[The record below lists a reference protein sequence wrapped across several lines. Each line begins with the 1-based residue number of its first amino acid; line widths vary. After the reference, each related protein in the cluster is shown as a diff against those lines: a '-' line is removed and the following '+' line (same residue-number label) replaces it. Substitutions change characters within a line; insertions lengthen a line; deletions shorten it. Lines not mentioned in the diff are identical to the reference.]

1 MLSVTRKFEFA
12 GAHYLPNHPGKCQNL
27 HGHTWKVE
35 IEIIGQVKKDTGMII
50 DFGDMKEKINPII
63 ETFDHKCLNEV
74 LREWRVDV
82 PPTAE
87 NLVMIFVTALTKDF
101 PNLCRVRIYESD
113 DSYAEWKKS
122 IMF

>member
-12 GAHYLPNHPGKCQNL
+12 GAHYLPNHSGKCQHL

-35 IEIIGQVKKDTGMII
+35 IEIMGQVKKDTGMII

-63 ETFDHKCLNEV
+63 ETFDHKCLHEV
-74 LREWRVDV
+74 LMDCGIDD

-87 NLVMIFVTALTKDF
+87 NLVMIFVTALSKDF
-101 PNLCRVRIYESD
+101 NLFRVRIYESD

>member
-35 IEIIGQVKKDTGMII
+35 VEIMGQVKKDTGMII

-63 ETFDHKCLNEV
+63 ETFDHKCLNKV
-74 LREWRVDV
+74 LEAWGVDV

-87 NLVMIFVTALTKDF
+87 NLVMIFVTVLTKDF
-101 PNLCRVRIYESD
+101 LNLCRVRIYESD